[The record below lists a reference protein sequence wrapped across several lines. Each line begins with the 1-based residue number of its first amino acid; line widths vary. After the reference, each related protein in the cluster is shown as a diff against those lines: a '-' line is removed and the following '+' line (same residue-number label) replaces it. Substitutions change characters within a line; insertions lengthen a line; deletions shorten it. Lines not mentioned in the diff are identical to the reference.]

1 MAREC
6 PRAGEYDRAAP
17 DPLATAGD
25 RCRRPARE
33 PPLPQAT
40 GGDHGRAIP
49 VARRARA
56 PPHPACPGDDGWQHD
71 RRSQEAGRGPWNPP
85 SQDAAVAGARCPN
98 GVSMKTVLTDRDQDV
113 LIVTINRPEVRNAID
128 IATSKVLLAAFE
140 EYEQDD
146 GTNVAVLTGAGATFC
161 AGADLKA
168 IAAGQRR
175 TLVED
180 GPGPLGPTRLLL
192 SKPVLAAV
200 EGYAVAGGF
209 ELALWCDL
217 RIAAVDAVFGVFCR
231 RFGVPLLDLGTVR
244 LPRLIGHSHA
254 MDLILTGRG
263 VQGEEALRMGLA
275 NRLVPHGQAL
285 EAAVTLAH
293 ELARFPQRCL
303 RSDRLSAYE
312 QWSLSYQD
320 ALRNE
325 LRRGVEV
332 EESREHV
339 AGAASFVRGHGRH
352 GAF

>member
-1 MAREC
+1 
-6 PRAGEYDRAAP
+6 
-17 DPLATAGD
+17 
-25 RCRRPARE
+25 
-33 PPLPQAT
+33 
-40 GGDHGRAIP
+40 
-49 VARRARA
+49 
-56 PPHPACPGDDGWQHD
+56 
-71 RRSQEAGRGPWNPP
+71 
-85 SQDAAVAGARCPN
+85 
-98 GVSMKTVLTDRDQDV
+98 MKTVLTDRDQDV

-128 IATSKVLLAAFE
+128 IATSKVLFEAFE
-140 EYEQDD
+140 EYERDD
-146 GTNVAVLTGAGATFC
+146 GTSVAVLTGAGGTFC

-175 TLVED
+175 TLVEE
-180 GPGPLGPTRLLL
+180 GPGPLGPTRMLLG
-192 SKPVLAAV
+192 KPVLAAV
-200 EGYAVAGGF
+200 EGHAVAGGF
-209 ELALWCDL
+209 ELSLWCDL

-312 QWSLSYQD
+312 QWSLSFED
-320 ALRNE
+320 GWRNE
-325 LRRGVEV
+325 LRRGRDV
-332 EESREHV
+332 
-339 AGAASFVRGHGRH
+339 
-352 GAF
+352 